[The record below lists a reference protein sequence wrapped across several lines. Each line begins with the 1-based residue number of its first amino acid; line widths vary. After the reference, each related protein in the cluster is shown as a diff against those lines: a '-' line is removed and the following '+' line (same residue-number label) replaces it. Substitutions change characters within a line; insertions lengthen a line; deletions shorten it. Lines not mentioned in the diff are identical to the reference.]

1 MMSNRQL
8 KNTDH
13 KKILHDS
20 DRDGVLGANV
30 KLMRGHSTYLGK
42 AKERTKRRQ
51 PADVVSFNREALNG
65 DGKTL
70 KPRLPNSIRVSQFTN
85 EQVRYIEQL
94 GWVLVY
100 LFKRYPELKETQG
113 FNHEHI
119 KTTEHFLRKGFYET
133 HVYSTIDVGDAP
145 QKITID
151 IVCRRFDA
159 DHSSWSVEIFAD
171 GGLVRKHICK
181 TEDQVVAT
189 LDQQLHKYGL
199 VQLAWERARSTR

>member
-13 KKILHDS
+13 NKKHYGAG
-20 DRDGVLGANV
+20 REGVLGANV
-30 KLMRGHSTYLGK
+30 KLMRGHSTCLGN
-42 AKERTKRRQ
+42 ARENTKRSQ
-51 PADVVSFNREALNG
+51 PADVVSFNREVLSG
-65 DGKTL
+65 DGKAV
-70 KPRLPNSIRVSQFTN
+70 KPRLPNSIRVSQFTD

-100 LFKRYPELKETQG
+100 LFKRYPELKQTQG

-119 KTTEHFLRKGFYET
+119 KTAEHVLRKGFYET
-133 HVYSTIDVGDAP
+133 HVYSTIDVGNAP
-145 QKITID
+145 QKVTID
-151 IVCRRFDA
+151 VVCGRFDA
-159 DHSSWSVEIFAD
+159 EHSSWSVEIFAD

-181 TEDQVVAT
+181 TEDQVVAM

-199 VQLAWERARSTR
+199 IQLAWERARAAR